1 MSKMKWD
8 ETGDRLYEVGTD
20 RFALYLQ
27 AANGTYPSGVP
38 WNGIRTFNDNPE
50 GGDATDLYADNIK
63 YLSIRGTV
71 KFNFSL
77 GAYTYPDEFALCD
90 GSAVPVTGVKFGQQ
104 KRRAFGLAGRT
115 LIGNDVD
122 FEDHGYNLHLVY
134 GATAGVSSKEYQT
147 VNESPEAIEFSWDC
161 ETTPIQVE
169 GFKPVAHIV
178 IDSTK
183 ANASV
188 LAELEA
194 ILYGTDGYMVYSEVD
209 SPTPDSYDAATPVGT
224 ENPNTEGWYE
234 RDGIEGH
241 YTYTLTQ
248 DTTVDAQK
256 TYYIKT
262 VGDNPKG
269 EGWYEKDSNNAYFLS
284 EDTSVDESKTYY
296 EGTETGGT
304 TGRLPLP
311 DEVLR
316 MFGYTAS

>member
-27 AANGTYPSGVP
+27 AANGTYPAGVP

-169 GFKPVAHIV
+169 GFKPVAHIT

-183 ANASV
+183 ADPTI
-188 LAELEA
+188 LGQLED
-194 ILYGTDGYMVYSEVD
+194 ILYGTDGTVSYSAV
-209 SPTPDSYDAATPVGT
+209 TPVGT
-224 ENPNTEGWYE
+224 ENPSTEGWYE
-234 RDGIEGH
+234 RSGTEGH
-241 YTYTLTQ
+241 YVYTATT
-248 DTTVDAQK
+248 DTTVDSQK
-256 TYYIKT
+256 TYY
-262 VGDNPKG
+262 
-269 EGWYEKDSNNAYFLS
+269 
-284 EDTSVDESKTYY
+284 SKS
-296 EGTETGGT
+296 ETGGT